1 MLCSAGKGDS
11 TMGELTTIGFKPG
24 GSMLHRL
31 DPRTKQLILTAL
43 SAAILQG
50 DMRFLA
56 AVSALMLLLSYSS
69 GLQIRRL
76 FLEMR
81 YFLFILSFIFFIRA
95 VSFNSDYY
103 PVLTMDNVQVAL
115 TVCWRL
121 LLVVFMGILLMS
133 TTRTADI
140 RAALIWFMKP
150 LPFINERMTA
160 TMVGLVVR
168 FLPLI
173 LFQANEIGDAMRARG
188 IEKRKN
194 PSIRLIRF
202 TTTLFRRVFQ
212 RADELVDTMQARCYN
227 ENRTLPELSFSR
239 NDMIA
244 AGVGIV
250 LSLTAFMP

>member
-1 MLCSAGKGDS
+1 
-11 TMGELTTIGFKPG
+11 MGELTTIGFKPG
-24 GSMLHRL
+24 RSKLHRL

-43 SAAILQG
+43 SVAILQG
-50 DMRFLA
+50 NMRFLA
-56 AVSALMLLLSYSS
+56 AVSTLMIVLSYSS
-69 GLQIRRL
+69 GLQIRQL
-76 FLEMR
+76 LLEMR
-81 YFLFILSFIFFIRA
+81 YFLFILSFIFIIRA
-95 VSFNSDYY
+95 VSFSSEYY
-103 PVLTMDNVQVAL
+103 PVITMDGAQAAL

-133 TTRTADI
+133 TTRTAEI

-150 LPFINERMTA
+150 LPFVNEKMTA
-160 TMVGLVVR
+160 TMVGLIVR

-227 ENRTLPELSFSR
+227 ENRTLPELSFSK
-239 NDMIA
+239 NDMTA
-244 AGVGIV
+244 AGIGIV
-250 LSLTAFMP
+250 LSLIAFIP